1 MSLHRQFTFKLK
13 TARGEVREG
22 MVSAETPRAAR
33 AKLEADYGEVL
44 ALTEVVDRPLDVP
57 EIPVNSVKNDELAVC
72 TRQLSMLL
80 RSGVTLPRAFELLA
94 ADASLYLSLTYTW
107 LGTSLV
113 RGESLSAGMRHFP
126 TVFDQIQLAL
136 VRSGEMSGRLDTNL
150 LRIADL
156 LEARSGL
163 RKKIVNSLTYP
174 AVVAIVAFL
183 VLCLFVVFVLP
194 SMRPNYDDMGVQLP
208 LITRVLLGFSDA
220 ASNPLSLLVLTA
232 GVIGAWTY
240 VRRLTSSRAARL
252 SMEARARQIPLIGS
266 LLEKQELVGVLY
278 VVSSMLDSG
287 VPLAETL
294 IIAEQASLTSRME
307 AALHHVRARLLEG
320 DSLTEAM
327 NRTDVFPRAVLQ
339 IVEVGELSGTISFM
353 MRSACRLYEQDIE
366 LRLATL
372 TPLLEPLVML
382 MVGVMVGFVT
392 LAAFL
397 PSLSLATGQ

>member
-1 MSLHRQFTFKLK
+1 MSLHRQFTFKIK

-174 AVVAIVAFL
+174 AVVAVVAFL

-220 ASNPLSLLVLTA
+220 ASNPLSLLVLTG
-232 GVIGAWTY
+232 GVIGAWAY